1 MYFHR
6 FGCNNNIFSFESG
19 RRAVTGAACF
29 AFKCSQAEDLFQ
41 NIQQQVY
48 NSCLKLNSTGGIENL
63 QGPGSLHKTYS
74 VDDFDKANALRQLGN
89 ALPNPLYP
97 KPLSTSYHSVNT
109 MGSFNQPPFQEPFPR
124 TETSTISSSFGGTTD
139 NHLAGTNQPFLQP
152 PRYFILSLITEK

>member
-74 VDDFDKANALRQLGN
+74 VDDFDEANALTQLGN

-97 KPLSTSYHSVNT
+97 KPPNTSFH
-109 MGSFNQPPFQEPFPR
+109 SFNTTGSLDQPPFQEHFPR
-124 TETSTISSSFGGTTD
+124 METSTISSSFGGTTD
-139 NHLAGTNQPFLQP
+139 NHPTETNQPYQQP